1 MNFLQKNYF
10 NKQLSN
16 FIDRRQNEQVKLSK
30 FDALHTVCVFATFQ
44 GEEAFKNL
52 MQSIAYLES
61 KNKKVS
67 LIMYVNQP
75 TTPAV
80 VNNVSDICVISEKDI
95 NFAGHV
101 KNVLYEELVRCHYD
115 LFIDTD
121 IVSEKS
127 TLYLKALINAGLRT
141 GRNQQYCDYYDLTLC
156 VDDKY
161 TVNEYIANLEIYISK
176 LQGN

>member
-1 MNFLQKNYF
+1 MNFIQKHYF
-10 NKQLSN
+10 NKQLFG
-16 FIDRRQNEQVKLSK
+16 FINRRQNEQVKLSK

-44 GEEAFKNL
+44 GDESFKNL
-52 MQSIAYLES
+52 MQSIACLER

-75 TTPAV
+75 TIPAIIE
-80 VNNVSDICVISEKDI
+80 NTSDICVITKKDI

-101 KNVLYEELVRCHYD
+101 KSVLYDELVKHHYD

-121 IVSEKS
+121 TVSEKS
-127 TLYLKALINAGLRT
+127 TLYLKALIHAGLRT

-156 VDDKY
+156 VDDTY
-161 TVNEYIANLEIYISK
+161 TVNEYISNLEIYISK